1 MLINFV
7 SLREKRKRYH
17 WRKGSERNPFFTFIT
32 GLLLEK
38 RKWDS
43 DECHF
48 LTLLE
53 KLQSFID
60 SAILSGLREGRTE
73 MERVEM
79 KRGGDGKRWRW
90 KEVLECL

>member
-7 SLREKRKRYH
+7 SLREKGKWYH
-17 WRKGSERNPFFTFIT
+17 WRKESESNLFFTFIT

-43 DECHF
+43 DESCF

-53 KLQSFID
+53 KLQSYLD
-60 SAILSGLREGRTE
+60 SAILSGLREGRT
-73 MERVEM
+73 
-79 KRGGDGKRWRW
+79 
-90 KEVLECL
+90 